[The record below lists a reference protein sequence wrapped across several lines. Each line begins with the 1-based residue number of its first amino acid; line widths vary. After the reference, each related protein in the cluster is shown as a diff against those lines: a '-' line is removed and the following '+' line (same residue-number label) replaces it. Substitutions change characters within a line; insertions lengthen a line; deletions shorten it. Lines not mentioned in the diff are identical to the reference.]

1 MHYFIDNDN
10 QIFSRPGEV
19 EPHVAVEQE
28 EYLQQIARARY
39 FAYQLADFDGAEQAY
54 RQVLVTKPNHIEALA
69 GVGQALCRRHRLAVG
84 RHYLLKAGKLML
96 RQAPK
101 IEHTVLLQLAEQL
114 RIWGE
119 VDFALQLYR
128 AAVKKSPQDPAA
140 LFGVAICLQ
149 RLNYVKLASAEFD
162 KVLKLAPD
170 DSGCQILK
178 AILEAGNK
186 QFSEAEQRLIKVLHR
201 EKDPGQL
208 ARACLELA
216 KVLDQQKRYSEAY
229 TLICRAGELQSGLP
243 EVSEQDAQYVFKK
256 IDLYQQ
262 SYDFS
267 LLTRWRIT
275 DFQHVLT
282 VPVFLMGFLRS
293 GTTLI
298 EQVLAA
304 HPQVLTSDENFLL
317 DEVIAQLELISGIK
331 DNSPAALKNISTEQ
345 ARHLRQFYWLRVKE
359 EYGPTSLT
367 KCFIN
372 KVALNS
378 IEIGLIS
385 TLFPEAKIIYALR
398 DPRDVC
404 LSCSMQAF
412 VTSVATINL
421 LTWEGIARQYAAV
434 MGLWLSMRECI
445 ATSYLEL
452 RYEDA
457 VTDFENQFRNLFTY
471 LGLEWR
477 PEVSQYHK
485 KLAGKFMATP
495 SYSAV
500 AQPLYQSSL
509 TRWQGYRLYF
519 ESIQSLIQ
527 PYIQAFGYFS

>member
-1 MHYFIDNDN
+1 MIDNEN
-10 QIFSRPGEV
+10 LIFSNHRAV
-19 EPHVAVEQE
+19 EPHVTVNQE
-28 EYLQQIARARY
+28 EHLQLMTRARY
-39 FAYQLADFDGAEQAY
+39 FAYQLADFDKAEQAY
-54 RQVLVTKPNHIEALA
+54 RQVLATKPTQIEALA
-69 GVGQALCRRHRLAVG
+69 GVGQALCRRHRLAEG
-84 RHYLLKAGKLML
+84 RQYLLKAAKLML
-96 RQAPK
+96 RHPSK
-101 IEHTVLLQLAEQL
+101 IEVTDLLQLAEQL
-114 RIWGE
+114 QIWGE

-128 AAVKKSPQDPAA
+128 ASTKKSPKNPVA
-140 LFGVAICLQ
+140 LFGVAVCLQ
-149 RLNYVKLASAEFD
+149 RLNYGKLANLELD
-162 KVLKLAPD
+162 KALKLAPE

-178 AILEAGNK
+178 AILEAEN
-186 QFSEAEQRLIKVLHR
+186 QQLSEAEQRLNKVINR
-201 EKDPGQL
+201 EKDSRPL

-216 KVLDQQKRYSEAY
+216 KILDQQKRYSEAY
-229 TLICRAGELQSGLP
+229 ALISRAGELQSGLP
-243 EVSEQDAQYVFKK
+243 EVTQQDANHVFRK
-256 IDLYQQ
+256 IDQYQQ
-262 SYDFS
+262 NYDTS
-267 LLTRWRIT
+267 LLNRWRLP
-275 DFQHVLT
+275 VLQDELP
-282 VPVFLMGFLRS
+282 VPIFLMGFLRS

-304 HPQVLTSDENFLL
+304 HPLVLTSDENLLL
-317 DEVIAQLELISGIK
+317 DEVIAELEKISKIK
-331 DNSPAALKNISTEQ
+331 DDSPAALKSIGTEQ
-345 ARHLRQFYWLRVKE
+345 ARQLRQFYWQRVTE
-359 EYGPTSLT
+359 EYGPAALT
-367 KCFIN
+367 KCFVN

-385 TLFPEAKIIYALR
+385 TLFPEAKIIFALR

-412 VTSVATINL
+412 TASAATINL

-434 MGLWLSMRECI
+434 MGLWLNMRERI

-457 VTDFENQFRNLFTY
+457 VTDFDNRFRQLFTF
-471 LGLEWR
+471 LGLDWQ
-477 PEVSQYHK
+477 PEVSHYHK